1 MTISHKICSYTPVF
15 IQMFT
20 LIPSTFHLHS
30 SQSNLSC
37 PLSLHQQ
44 GLESQCVG
52 LLYLGVLGKASLLSW
67 PFYPHLHMHVGFP
80 GGTSGKEPPAYA
92 GDIRDVSLTPGLG
105 RSPREGNGNPLQY
118 SCLEN
123 TMDRG
128 AWRVTVHRVAKSQ
141 TRLSN

>member
-1 MTISHKICSYTPVF
+1 MTTSHKICSYTPVF

-20 LIPSTFHLHS
+20 LIPSTFHLHL

-67 PFYPHLHMHVGFP
+67 PFYPHLRMHVGFP
-80 GGTSGKEPPAYA
+80 GGTSGKEPACQC
-92 GDIRDVSLTPGLG
+92 GRQETPGFNPWVGKIPWRRKWQPTPGFSSWRILWTEELDG
-105 RSPREGNGNPLQY
+105 LQSVGSPGVGH
-118 SCLEN
+118 
-123 TMDRG
+123 D
-128 AWRVTVHRVAKSQ
+128 
-141 TRLSN
+141 